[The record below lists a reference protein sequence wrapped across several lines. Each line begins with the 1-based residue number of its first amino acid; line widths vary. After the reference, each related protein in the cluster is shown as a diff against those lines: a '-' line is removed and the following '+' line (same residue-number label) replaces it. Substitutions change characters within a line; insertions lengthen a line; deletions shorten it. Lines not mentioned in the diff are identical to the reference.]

1 MSQAILGL
9 GSNISPD
16 QNLPEALRQ
25 LARLVKVLAVS
36 SRWETAAVGSNGPA
50 FLNAAVLIETDLSS
64 QTLKQQVLAHIESA
78 LGRVRTVDKNAPR
91 TIDLDILVF
100 AGEVFDPNLFRLD
113 HLILPVAEIAPEL
126 CEPDTGKSMRVLAKE
141 HCCKPTA
148 VCVGP
153 LLY

>member
-16 QNLPEALRQ
+16 QNLPAALRR
-25 LARLVKVLAVS
+25 LALEVSILAVS
-36 SRWETAAVGSNGPA
+36 SRWETTAVGSNGPA
-50 FLNAAVLIETDLSS
+50 FLNAAVLVKTDLSS
-64 QTLKQQVLAHIESA
+64 QTLKQQILARIETD
-78 LGRVRTVDKNAPR
+78 LGRVRSADKNAPR

-100 AGEVFDPNLFRLD
+100 EGVVFDENLFRLD

-126 CEPDTGKSMRVLAKE
+126 CEPGTEKSMRVLAKE